1 MTRDEALVFLECKN
15 YKELADRLF
24 LTTAALAK
32 WKENE
37 IPPAREDEIR
47 QLKAG
52 MVPARLKRIQASSAK
67 SNLAQV
73 NA

>member
-15 YKELADRLF
+15 YKELADRLL

-32 WKENE
+32 WKDEV
-37 IPPAREDEIR
+37 PPHREDEIR

-52 MVPARLKRIQASSAK
+52 IVPTRLKRLQSEATK
-67 SNLAQV
+67 ENLVHA
-73 NA
+73 NN